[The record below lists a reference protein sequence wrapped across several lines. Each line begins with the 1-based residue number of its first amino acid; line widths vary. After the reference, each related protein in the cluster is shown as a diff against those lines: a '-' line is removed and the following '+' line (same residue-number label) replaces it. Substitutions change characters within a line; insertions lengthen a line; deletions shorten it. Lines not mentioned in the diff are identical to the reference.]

1 MENRRWTPLAI
12 SLLAIVVTAGILVW
26 SRYSGKQA
34 TEIII
39 SSPPPAEQ
47 IGEVYIGGA
56 VNNPGLYPLRADDSI
71 AILVQAAGGTTTGI
85 ECDNIS
91 LYIAEAGE
99 KDSPQKVDI
108 NRAEAWLL
116 EALPGIGSD
125 RANAIVDYRNQH
137 GPFRNTGEL
146 TKVSGIGT
154 SIFRQIE
161 PLVAVVE

>member
-1 MENRRWTPLAI
+1 MENRRWTPLVI
-12 SLLAIVVTAGILVW
+12 SLLAIVITAGILVW
-26 SRYSGKQA
+26 SRYKGNQA

-39 SSPPPAEQ
+39 SSPPRVEQ

-71 AILVQAAGGTTTGI
+71 AILVQVAGGTTGGT

-91 LYIAEAGE
+91 LYVLEAGE
-99 KDSPQKVDI
+99 KCSPQKIDL
-108 NRAEAWLL
+108 NRAEVWLL

-125 RANAIVDYRNQH
+125 RANAIVDYRNQN
-137 GPFRNTGEL
+137 GPFRNVSEL

-154 SIFRQIE
+154 KTFQQIE
-161 PLVAVVE
+161 PLVTIAE

>member
-39 SSPPPAEQ
+39 SSPRPVEQ
-47 IGEVYIGGA
+47 MGEVYIGGA
-56 VNNPGLYPLRADDSI
+56 VNNPGLYPLRADDSV

-85 ECDNIS
+85 ECDNVR

-125 RANAIVDYRNQH
+125 RANAIVEYRNQH
-137 GPFRNTGEL
+137 GPFRNNGEL

-154 SIFRQIE
+154 TIFRQIE
-161 PLVAVVE
+161 PLVTVAE